1 MNRCWMGYRY
11 AYLVWRCT
19 MHLEL
24 MLQIYLTNLILY
36 KSGVNTVNY
45 HNLVLFKQEMHN
57 LAHIIVL
64 DFDILCASP
73 KSSRNLQYINIWENL
88 CKNSKFL
95 KTLHIHLQIIIWIAK
110 KMIGSQLIP
119 FWIQNHW
126 TSKEETNSR
135 ICCIIKGYWSCFL
148 ISCPSNNEYYHIL
161 RPVGSKNLSNHFS
174 NDSNFKIN
182 NLCWQK
188 KGGQKLKVIDLKCC
202 LK

>member
-88 CKNSKFL
+88 CRNSKF
-95 KTLHIHLQIIIWIAK
+95 
-110 KMIGSQLIP
+110 
-119 FWIQNHW
+119 
-126 TSKEETNSR
+126 
-135 ICCIIKGYWSCFL
+135 
-148 ISCPSNNEYYHIL
+148 
-161 RPVGSKNLSNHFS
+161 SKNPAHPPPNNHMNCKKKDWFPVDTFLNSEPLNLQGRNELQDLLHYKGLLILLPHKLSLQQWIWPHLEACGKQESQQWF
-174 NDSNFKIN
+174 
-182 NLCWQK
+182 Q
-188 KGGQKLKVIDLKCC
+188 
-202 LK
+202 